1 MVKVISFS
9 LWGDNPFY
17 NIGAIENAKT
27 FHHFYPDFE
36 CWFYIHQ
43 KSVPK
48 STIQALQTIKNV
60 KVIFKEG
67 DLKSCKPRMW
77 RFEPID
83 EKNIEIM
90 LVRDSDSRITEREKV
105 AVDEWIKSKKLFHI
119 MRDHPHH
126 TVPIMSGMFGTR
138 KIPSIPCWKE
148 KINTVKQIR
157 DRDHDQD
164 FLRDYIYPIIKNDA
178 MIHANFYRIEKCC
191 RYFPSEYNEKY
202 DFVGMYVYPDNSI
215 SDRHMRILRKA
226 VKRLKVQGI
235 NL

>member
-27 FHHFYPDFE
+27 FHHFYPGFE

-83 EKNIEIM
+83 EKNVEIM

-105 AVDEWIKSKKLFHI
+105 VVDEWIKSKKLFHI
-119 MRDHPHH
+119 MRDHPYH
-126 TVPIMSGMFGTR
+126 TVPILAGMFGTR

-178 MIHANFYRIEKCC
+178 MIHANFHRIEKCC
-191 RYFPSEYNEKY
+191 QYFPFEADAYGLY
-202 DFVGMYVYPDNSI
+202 RGI
-215 SDRHMRILRKA
+215 SSH
-226 VKRLKVQGI
+226 
-235 NL
+235 